1 MYTFDE
7 RLERVLSR
15 RNPWPT
21 TQFSGRIALANAR
34 VFDSAEFTSAVERMV
49 YLAMQ
54 PVDESCVEKSK
65 EAGERVKEH
74 LKNKFNA
81 LEMPVPK
88 FEYQGSVVA
97 NTQIK
102 GASDID
108 LLVINEQSFYWDEF
122 GVKKEWESVQRL
134 TPIPTEEYKLKT
146 VIDLPTYNG
155 SGLDDVKQQRKVCE
169 ECLTAIYDDCNTRKG
184 KSIQIL
190 NKSLD
195 QKVDV
200 VNCIW
205 FDDARSIKH
214 DDQYPYRGIKILDK
228 VAGALMMPDYPFIK
242 IALID
247 GRDGRTN
254 GHYKELIRLVKTLK
268 EDVGGCEVLSSF
280 DIYSILY
287 AMPESSYALLDGND
301 LVFALKKYLQVI
313 AENRQVADAIKK
325 LDCQEVV
332 FKDDDA
338 KFQAFRKVYEDLV
351 AVCESL
357 KNTQHRVLTFG

>member
-1 MYTFDE
+1 MYTFDQ
-7 RLERVLSR
+7 RLERVLNR

-21 TQFSGRIALANAR
+21 AQFGGRIALANAR
-34 VFDSAEFTSAVERMV
+34 VFDSAEITSPVERMI

-54 PVDESCVEKSK
+54 PVDEACVEKSK

-74 LKNKFNA
+74 LESKFKT
-81 LEMPVPK
+81 LKMSVPK

-122 GVKKEWESVQRL
+122 GVKKEWNDAQVL
-134 TPIPTEEYKLKT
+134 FPIPPEKFKLKK
-146 VIDLPTYNG
+146 VIDLPTYQG
-155 SGLDDVKQQRKVCE
+155 SGLEDVKQQRKICE
-169 ECLTAIYDDCNTRKG
+169 DCLSVVYDDCNISKG

-205 FDDARSIKH
+205 FDDATSIKH

-228 VAGALMMPDYPFIK
+228 SKGLLMLPDYPFIK

-247 GRDGRTN
+247 GRDERTN

-268 EDVGGCEVLSSF
+268 EDVGGCEALSSF

-287 AMPESSYALLDGND
+287 SMPEASYAQLDGRE
-301 LVFALKKYLQVI
+301 LVFALATYLQGI
-313 AENRQVADAIKK
+313 AENRRVADGIKK
-325 LDCQEVV
+325 LDCEEFV
-332 FKDDDA
+332 FKDNDE
-338 KFQAFRKVYEDLV
+338 KFYAFLKVFKDLLSLCEALK
-351 AVCESL
+351 AV
-357 KNTQHRVLTFG
+357 KHRMYVVG